1 MDLDDLD
8 TYAAWPLRRLS
19 GDELITLQGAP
30 TSWTVLSFW
39 QWAFSDLASNT
50 VRGILAEFLVRCAL
64 GIDQGVRVQW
74 DATDL
79 RTTSGLKVEVR
90 SAAYLQSWS
99 QGAPSSVSFKIAQT
113 RRWDAATNT
122 YLSEPDRHSDVY
134 VFALLKHRNKSTL
147 NPLNIDQWSFY
158 VISTRILNRLVPNQ
172 RSVTLSKLASLGAL
186 QVPFS
191 GLAGS
196 IERAGRLR

>member
-1 MDLDDLD
+1 M
-8 TYAAWPLRRLS
+8 
-19 GDELITLQGAP
+19 
-30 TSWTVLSFW
+30 
-39 QWAFSDLASNT
+39 
-50 VRGILAEFLVRCAL
+50 
-64 GIDQGVRVQW
+64 QW

-79 RTTSGLKVEVR
+79 RTTSGLKIEVR

-99 QGAPSSVSFKIAQT
+99 QRAPSSVSFKIAQT
-113 RRWDAATNT
+113 RGWDAATNT

-186 QVPFS
+186 QVSFS

-196 IERAGRLR
+196 IERAGRITRLHQQA